1 MMKQTYLAAL
11 TLTLIS
17 THTFAVENGTPIDW
31 RTQDTAARL
40 DNKAKSHDAK
50 CSGTLIAGRFVL
62 TSAHCIYHSDSLD
75 TVTTSNATYSVNAS
89 QFIIHPDFNDNDS
102 ATNGDVG
109 LIKLNTLADYQQ
121 VQFINTEEKTPG
133 EAITVYG
140 FGGNTKLNRADFTF
154 SHYHWANHE
163 KIYFN
168 QVNQSHTV
176 PGDSGSAWFNKSQEI
191 IGIHQGSKIDGD
203 RLTYGPDIAA
213 TRIKNFILE
222 KVNGW
227 HYPTLVTAKGKKT
240 ITVQSLFV
248 NDVSDMSWGDNVTI
262 SGGTCLNGNIKPFST
277 CTYEIESDGTPG
289 TLHLSNEAKIT
300 INKAV
305 TPDDDKKP
313 KPDDGGKSSGGSFGF
328 FSLLGLMGLAL
339 NRRRN

>member
-11 TLTLIS
+11 TLTLLS

-50 CSGTLIAGRFVL
+50 CSGTLIAGSFVL
-62 TSAHCIYHSDSLD
+62 TAAHCIYRSDNLD
-75 TVTTSNATYSVNAS
+75 TVTTSNAAYSVNAS
-89 QFIIHPDFNDNDS
+89 QFIIHPDFNYNDS
-102 ATNGDVG
+102 ATNGDIG

-140 FGGNTKLNRADFTF
+140 FGGNAKLNRADFTF

-163 KIYFN
+163 KIFLN
-168 QVNQSHTV
+168 KVNQSQLI
-176 PGDSGSAWFNKSQEI
+176 PGDSGSAWFNKNHEI
-191 IGIHQGSKIDGD
+191 ISISHAVKDEQPIGV
-203 RLTYGPDIAA
+203 DIAA
-213 TRIKNFILE
+213 VSIKNFILE

-313 KPDDGGKSSGGSFGF
+313 KPDDGEKSSGGSFGF